1 MASDM
6 IRISDFKRAVNEY
19 FILTREDSSKK
30 YLCDY
35 SYLLLNSIERDN
47 ELLKDSLSE
56 RHYRESFFTT
66 MMSSLFHDYTQD
78 MATFY
83 REKCLFASAEDYGLK
98 KDDSETQ
105 STGRKIDI
113 VWCIEPIKLE
123 FAIGEISSSPNQRCH
138 SHFFDDK
145 LKIAKMLKVMLNK
158 IVRTYGGNSSM
169 LNHLNLYGVQAYN
182 KKENESIEAENIPIV
197 VDNEVLES
205 LMKEM
210 IVGSVKYMIGSFDVE
225 KALISDFKRAVN
237 EYFILTRE
245 DSSKKYLWDYSYLL
259 LNSIERDNELL
270 KDSLS
275 ERHYRESFF
284 TTMMSS
290 LFHDYTQDMATF
302 YREKCLFASAE
313 DYGLKKDDS
322 ETQSTGRKIDI
333 VWCIEPI
340 KLEFAI
346 GEISSSPNQR
356 CHSHFFDDKLKIAK
370 MLKVMLNK
378 IVRTYGGNSSMLNHL
393 NLYGVQAYSQTLSR
407 RTEIVYYWPTLDHQS
422 EILDPIDMAILSWML
437 PDKAMKKRV
446 WNRAVCR

>member
-1 MASDM
+1 L
-6 IRISDFKRAVNEY
+6 FKNQ
-19 FILTREDSSKK
+19 
-30 YLCDY
+30 
-35 SYLLLNSIERDN
+35 
-47 ELLKDSLSE
+47 KD
-56 RHYRESFFTT
+56 
-66 MMSSLFHDYTQD
+66 
-78 MATFY
+78 
-83 REKCLFASAEDYGLK
+83 
-98 KDDSETQ
+98 
-105 STGRKIDI
+105 
-113 VWCIEPIKLE
+113 
-123 FAIGEISSSPNQRCH
+123 
-138 SHFFDDK
+138 
-145 LKIAKMLKVMLNK
+145 
-158 IVRTYGGNSSM
+158 
-169 LNHLNLYGVQAYN
+169 

-225 KALISDFKRAVN
+225 KALVEWKEKKERPCNDLAYYDILDITPGSNGK
-237 EYFILTRE
+237 FIKELPSHIKTIIFNHE
-245 DSSKKYLWDYSYLL
+245 KKDSSKKYLWDYSYLL

-393 NLYGVQAYSQTLSR
+393 NLYGVQAYNINKYILESGL
-407 RTEIVYYWPTLDHQS
+407 RTPDDEGKSSLFITP
-422 EILDPIDMAILSWML
+422 MKRKKILSTQNQNNM
-437 PDKAMKKRV
+437 
-446 WNRAVCR
+446 

>member
-6 IRISDFKRAVNEY
+6 IR
-19 FILTREDSSKK
+19 
-30 YLCDY
+30 
-35 SYLLLNSIERDN
+35 
-47 ELLKDSLSE
+47 
-56 RHYRESFFTT
+56 
-66 MMSSLFHDYTQD
+66 
-78 MATFY
+78 
-83 REKCLFASAEDYGLK
+83 
-98 KDDSETQ
+98 
-105 STGRKIDI
+105 
-113 VWCIEPIKLE
+113 
-123 FAIGEISSSPNQRCH
+123 
-138 SHFFDDK
+138 
-145 LKIAKMLKVMLNK
+145 
-158 IVRTYGGNSSM
+158 
-169 LNHLNLYGVQAYN
+169 
-182 KKENESIEAENIPIV
+182 
-197 VDNEVLES
+197 
-205 LMKEM
+205 
-210 IVGSVKYMIGSFDVE
+210 
-225 KALISDFKRAVN
+225 ISDFKRAVN

-393 NLYGVQAYSQTLSR
+393 NLYGVQAYMNE
-407 RTEIVYYWPTLDHQS
+407 TEINAINTISEVKGYLTYNKIEQLKTLAPQ
-422 EILDPIDMAILSWML
+422 ELVNKLNAYEAENE
-437 PDKAMKKRV
+437 K
-446 WNRAVCR
+446 

>member
-6 IRISDFKRAVNEY
+6 IR
-19 FILTREDSSKK
+19 
-30 YLCDY
+30 
-35 SYLLLNSIERDN
+35 
-47 ELLKDSLSE
+47 
-56 RHYRESFFTT
+56 
-66 MMSSLFHDYTQD
+66 
-78 MATFY
+78 
-83 REKCLFASAEDYGLK
+83 
-98 KDDSETQ
+98 
-105 STGRKIDI
+105 
-113 VWCIEPIKLE
+113 
-123 FAIGEISSSPNQRCH
+123 
-138 SHFFDDK
+138 
-145 LKIAKMLKVMLNK
+145 
-158 IVRTYGGNSSM
+158 
-169 LNHLNLYGVQAYN
+169 
-182 KKENESIEAENIPIV
+182 
-197 VDNEVLES
+197 
-205 LMKEM
+205 
-210 IVGSVKYMIGSFDVE
+210 
-225 KALISDFKRAVN
+225 ISDFKRAVN

-393 NLYGVQAYSQTLSR
+393 NLYGVQAYNINKYILESGL
-407 RTEIVYYWPTLDHQS
+407 RT
-422 EILDPIDMAILSWML
+422 
-437 PDKAMKKRV
+437 PDDEGKSSLFITPMK
-446 WNRAVCR
+446 

>member
-1 MASDM
+1 
-6 IRISDFKRAVNEY
+6 
-19 FILTREDSSKK
+19 
-30 YLCDY
+30 
-35 SYLLLNSIERDN
+35 
-47 ELLKDSLSE
+47 
-56 RHYRESFFTT
+56 
-66 MMSSLFHDYTQD
+66 
-78 MATFY
+78 
-83 REKCLFASAEDYGLK
+83 
-98 KDDSETQ
+98 
-105 STGRKIDI
+105 
-113 VWCIEPIKLE
+113 
-123 FAIGEISSSPNQRCH
+123 
-138 SHFFDDK
+138 
-145 LKIAKMLKVMLNK
+145 
-158 IVRTYGGNSSM
+158 
-169 LNHLNLYGVQAYN
+169 
-182 KKENESIEAENIPIV
+182 
-197 VDNEVLES
+197 LES

-225 KALISDFKRAVN
+225 KALVEWKEKKERPCNDLAYYDILDITPGSNGK
-237 EYFILTRE
+237 FIKELPSHIKTIIFNHE
-245 DSSKKYLWDYSYLL
+245 KKDSSKKYLWDYSYLL

-393 NLYGVQAYSQTLSR
+393 NLYGVQAYNINKYILESGL
-407 RTEIVYYWPTLDHQS
+407 RT
-422 EILDPIDMAILSWML
+422 
-437 PDKAMKKRV
+437 PDDEGKSSLFITPMK
-446 WNRAVCR
+446 